1 MTSSVAFERLEPRV
15 KRWIWKQGWT
25 ALRDVQERAIAT
37 ILDKDGD
44 VIIGAATAGGKTEAA
59 FLPIVSE
66 LADMDRPDVPSF
78 EVLALSPL
86 KALINDQARRL
97 EELCEAADVPLH
109 KWHGDVA
116 ENAKQRAR
124 RHPGGILIITPES
137 LEAMF
142 VLRGPDIARLFAKL
156 RFIVVDE
163 LHAFLVS
170 ERGVHLQSL
179 MHRVER
185 TAGTRAKRIGL
196 SATLGDMQL
205 AARALR
211 PDDPEAVSILEIS
224 SDEAELKLQIRGYQ
238 AANAQHS
245 VADED
250 NPATD
255 REEPPSV
262 RQAIADHLLKVLR
275 GKSNLVFA
283 GARQT
288 VELYADRLRQMCD
301 DTAIPNEFFPHHGSL
316 AKELRHDVE
325 TRLREGRLPTTAV
338 CTTTLE
344 LGIDIGDVESVAQI
358 GPPFSIAALRQRLG
372 RSGRRPGKPAVL
384 RIYIEE
390 APIEARLPML
400 DRLRLDTVLSV
411 AAVRL
416 LLAGWCEP
424 PPRRALH
431 LSTLLHQVLSI
442 IRTLGGVRAGTLYR
456 MLCETGPF
464 CNVPRELFVHLL
476 RQMGESEIR
485 LIEQA
490 PDGTLLLG
498 SEGER
503 VVERHTFYA
512 VFETP
517 EEYRIVANGK
527 TLGTVP
533 IDFPLYQGALIIFA
547 GRRWEVIEI
556 HDRQKVVEVRSAK
569 GGIPPRFG
577 GQGVGLHSQIVQEMR
592 NVFNSTDQPQY
603 LNAQAHAH
611 LEEGR
616 EIYTMLDLE
625 NVSRVA
631 EDKTTML
638 FPWVG
643 GRRLTTLIAGL
654 NAAGLSTNIENAV
667 IFVNNT
673 CDEVEDVLTALSKE
687 RPPTA
692 IDLARRVANKRSD
705 KFDRYLDD
713 DLLAQS
719 FAAAAI
725 DIETLPQTAS
735 TLLSGKRQSH

>member
-1 MTSSVAFERLEPRV
+1 MPAKPAVCT
-15 KRWIWKQGWT
+15 
-25 ALRDVQERAIAT
+25 
-37 ILDKDGD
+37 
-44 VIIGAATAGGKTEAA
+44 
-59 FLPIVSE
+59 
-66 LADMDRPDVPSF
+66 
-78 EVLALSPL
+78 
-86 KALINDQARRL
+86 KA
-97 EELCEAADVPLH
+97 
-109 KWHGDVA
+109 
-116 ENAKQRAR
+116 
-124 RHPGGILIITPES
+124 
-137 LEAMF
+137 
-142 VLRGPDIARLFAKL
+142 
-156 RFIVVDE
+156 
-163 LHAFLVS
+163 
-170 ERGVHLQSL
+170 
-179 MHRVER
+179 
-185 TAGTRAKRIGL
+185 
-196 SATLGDMQL
+196 
-205 AARALR
+205 
-211 PDDPEAVSILEIS
+211 
-224 SDEAELKLQIRGYQ
+224 
-238 AANAQHS
+238 
-245 VADED
+245 
-250 NPATD
+250 
-255 REEPPSV
+255 
-262 RQAIADHLLKVLR
+262 
-275 GKSNLVFA
+275 
-283 GARQT
+283 
-288 VELYADRLRQMCD
+288 
-301 DTAIPNEFFPHHGSL
+301 PHHGSL

-325 TRLREGRLPTTAV
+325 TRLREGRLPTTAI

-390 APIEARLPML
+390 APIEARSTIL

-442 IRTLGGVRAGTLYR
+442 ITTRGGVHAGALYR

-464 CNVPRELFVHLL
+464 CNVPRELFVKLL

-498 SEGER
+498 SEGEH

-556 HDRQKVVEVRSAK
+556 HDRQKVVEVRSAT
-569 GGIPPRFG
+569 GGVPPRFG
-577 GQGVGLHSQIVQEMR
+577 GQGAGLHGRIVQEMR
-592 NVFNSTDQPQY
+592 KVFSSTDRPQY

-616 EIYTMLDLE
+616 EIYTMLNLE

-631 EDKTTML
+631 EDKTTLL

-654 NAAGLSTNIENAV
+654 NAAGLSTDIENAV

-673 CDEVEDVLTALSKE
+673 CDEVENVLTALSKE

-692 IDLARRVANKRSD
+692 IALARRVANKRSD

-735 TLLSGKRQSH
+735 ALLSGKRQ